1 MDYINFCK
9 NYFAVTNMPIDLME
23 NNKPVYSTI
32 STLLTYQPE
41 KTYQVFWTLSPTEQN
56 PCFCR
61 YSPDLEYG
69 CVHIEG
75 TDYYV
80 IIGPSFSVPVSDA
93 LIHEYIREN
102 AIPAEY
108 REAVAELLC
117 SIPILSHQQFSNHL
131 ALLHMSLN
139 GKVMDTSALFKH
151 PEQDVQELKKQQ
163 AQKIAANMENN
174 LLHNTY
180 HFEKQLWSHIQSGNI
195 KNLEDFLAASS
206 STLTEG
212 KLANTPLRQAK
223 NLFII
228 TVVKTGMLGA
238 IPGGVDVEKTYQ
250 LIDLYIQECEQLQT
264 IEAVKELQYSM
275 LIDFCGRTAET
286 HIPEG
291 VSTEVYQ
298 CMNYIRSHT
307 NEPITIET
315 VAAHIH
321 RSLSYTLRHFKNELG
336 INMGAFIMRCKLEEA
351 KSLLTYTDKSL
362 AEISNYLC
370 FSNQSYFQQVFKK
383 QYHIT
388 PLQYRKQNQ

>member
-1 MDYINFCK
+1 
-9 NYFAVTNMPIDLME
+9 MPIDLME

-180 HFEKQLWSHIQSGNI
+180 HFEKQLWI
-195 KNLEDFLAASS
+195 
-206 STLTEG
+206 
-212 KLANTPLRQAK
+212 
-223 NLFII
+223 
-228 TVVKTGMLGA
+228 
-238 IPGGVDVEKTYQ
+238 
-250 LIDLYIQECEQLQT
+250 
-264 IEAVKELQYSM
+264 
-275 LIDFCGRTAET
+275 
-286 HIPEG
+286 
-291 VSTEVYQ
+291 
-298 CMNYIRSHT
+298 
-307 NEPITIET
+307 
-315 VAAHIH
+315 
-321 RSLSYTLRHFKNELG
+321 
-336 INMGAFIMRCKLEEA
+336 
-351 KSLLTYTDKSL
+351 
-362 AEISNYLC
+362 
-370 FSNQSYFQQVFKK
+370 
-383 QYHIT
+383 
-388 PLQYRKQNQ
+388 